1 MIDFNMSRM
10 YFDYGAT
17 VHVITGICFSISHG
31 SVKIWRDGALMTMD
45 DGRHGRPVWL
55 VTARHI

>member
-31 SVKIWRDGALMTMD
+31 SVKIWRDGALMTMT
-45 DGRHGRPVWL
+45 DGTVGL
-55 VTARHI
+55 SG